1 MKIMRKKKDNVH
13 AVGLCI
19 YKGIEKP
26 YARWWCAMKG
36 AQKMKVGPSTGI
48 EQANLS
54 NHSNA
59 AVVKPMVVSD

>member
-1 MKIMRKKKDNVH
+1 MLSCSRNE
-13 AVGLCI
+13 CY
-19 YKGIEKP
+19 YKEL
-26 YARWWCAMKG
+26 YAGKSHVRFWCAMKG
-36 AQKMKVGPSTGI
+36 ARKMKVGPSTGI

>member
-1 MKIMRKKKDNVH
+1 MLSCSRNECYYEEPY
-13 AVGLCI
+13 A
-19 YKGIEKP
+19 EKP
-26 YARWWCAMKG
+26 HVRFWCAMKG

>member
-1 MKIMRKKKDNVH
+1 MLSYFRNE
-13 AVGLCI
+13 C
-19 YKGIEKP
+19 YYEKP
-26 YARWWCAMKG
+26 YAGKLHVRFWCAMKG